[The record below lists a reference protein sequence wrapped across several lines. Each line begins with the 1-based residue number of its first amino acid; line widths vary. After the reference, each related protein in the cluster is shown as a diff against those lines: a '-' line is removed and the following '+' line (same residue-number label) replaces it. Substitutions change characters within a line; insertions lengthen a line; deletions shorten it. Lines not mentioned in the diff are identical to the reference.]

1 MVEANKRVVDEMGQV
16 YELGKELG
24 RGGQGAVFA
33 VKNAKKAVKILFNRS
48 PGRRTQLRQQ
58 LKQVQMLFDI
68 KKLVIAQPLEMLKE
82 PDLGYVM
89 ELLTDMIPI
98 SNLINI
104 PKNIE
109 CLVKWYLEG
118 GGLRRRLLLL
128 ARCAETLSQLHGKGL
143 VYSDPSPNNI
153 FVSSDIDNNEII
165 RLIDADNLHYESN
178 ASSIKCYTPEFGAP
192 ELITGKSGVNTLTD
206 AHAFAVI
213 AFKTLSLVH
222 PLMGDMV
229 TDGEPELE
237 TQTLEGK
244 LPWIDDPED
253 NSNFTEHGLPRD
265 IVFSPKLKELCQKSF
280 GIGLRE
286 PIKRPGIGQW
296 AEKLYRAADF
306 TIDCPKCHSTYY
318 GTYKNCPW
326 CDHPRPTY
334 VIVRIQSWEPIQGRF
349 REQTPLYVIA
359 LTSSA
364 PVIITNRIVN
374 CRTEIDSHQKNIE
387 LIFDDQAVAVRSLN
401 GQSFWLTSEGNS
413 AFEKEVKDKLIRFPL
428 QSGKHSSWILH
439 FGNLE
444 YIHRC
449 ATFQIIPSA
458 NI

>member
-1 MVEANKRVVDEMGQV
+1 MAELNKRVVDELGQV

-33 VKNAKKAVKILFNRS
+33 VKNAKKAVKILFDRS
-48 PGRRTQLRQQ
+48 SVRRTQLRQQ
-58 LKQVQMLFDI
+58 LKQVQLLFDI
-68 KKLVIAQPLEMLKE
+68 KKLAIAQPLEMLKE
-82 PDLGYVM
+82 PHLGYVM
-89 ELLTDMIPI
+89 ELLTDMTPI
-98 SNLINI
+98 SKLINI
-104 PKNIE
+104 PKNTKFLAE
-109 CLVKWYLEG
+109 WYLEG

-153 FVSSDIDNNEII
+153 FISSNIDNNEIL

-178 ASSIKCYTPEFGAP
+178 TSSIKCYTPEFGAP
-192 ELITGKSGVNTLTD
+192 ELITGKSGANTLTD

-237 TQTLEGK
+237 TQALEGK

-253 NSNFTEHGLPRD
+253 NSNSTEHGFPRD
-265 IVFSPKLKELCQKSF
+265 IVLSPKLKELCQKSF
-280 GIGLRE
+280 GIGLKE
-286 PIKRPGIGQW
+286 PIKRPGIGEW

-306 TIDCPKCHSTYY
+306 NITCPECHSTYY
-318 GTYKNCPW
+318 ANPKLINCPW

-334 VIVRIQSWEPIQGRF
+334 VIIRIQSWEPIQGRF

-359 LTSSA
+359 LTSCES
-364 PVIITNRIVN
+364 VIITNRIIN
-374 CRTEIDSHQKNIE
+374 GRTGIDSHQRNIE
-387 LIFDDQAVAVRSLN
+387 LIFDGQTVAVKSLN
-401 GQSFWLTSEGNS
+401 
-413 AFEKEVKDKLIRFPL
+413 A
-428 QSGKHSSWILH
+428 
-439 FGNLE
+439 
-444 YIHRC
+444 
-449 ATFQIIPSA
+449 QIILV
-458 NI
+458 NIRRR